1 MSYAHII
8 NLYADQRI
16 LRYTV
21 IAALE
26 KIHGTSAHVSVGDGG
41 VVTFS
46 GGGETQHRFLTCF
59 DVPTLEAA
67 LKAECIARGFSH
79 VTIYGEAY
87 GGSQQRMAKVYG
99 PRLRFVAFDVKANG
113 VWLDLIDA
121 QEFVWSVGLD
131 FVPYNIISN
140 DLAAIDAERDA
151 PSEQARKNGVEGDQ
165 PREGVVLKCLKETVD
180 EEGERVLAKHKQD
193 RVAEMATPRKVVDPA
208 QQVVLDD
215 AVAIAKEWVVLN
227 RLEHVLGALLRTRHE
242 AGNEAPL
249 GIQDT
254 GTVCAAM
261 VEDVIREAGREI
273 VVSKEAKT
281 AISKRA
287 SLLFREHLKT
297 QAFAGVV

>member
-1 MSYAHII
+1 MHIK
-8 NLYADQRI
+8 NLYSDQRI

-41 VVTFS
+41 NVTFS
-46 GGGETQHRFLTCF
+46 GGGETHNRFLTCF
-59 DVPTLEAA
+59 DVPAVEAA
-67 LKAECIARGFSH
+67 LRAECIARGFTH
-79 VTIYGEAY
+79 VSIHGEAY
-87 GGSQQRMAKVYG
+87 GGSQQRMAHVYG
-99 PRLRFVAFDVKANG
+99 PRLRFVAFDVKADG

-165 PREGVVLKCLKETVD
+165 HREGVVLKCLKETVD
-180 EEGERVLAKHKQD
+180 EDGDRVVAKHKQD

-215 AVAIAKEWVVLN
+215 AQAIAKEWVVAR
-227 RLEHVLGALLRTRHE
+227 RLEHVLQKL
-242 AGNEAPL
+242 P
-249 GIQDT
+249 QDIGVEDT
-254 GTVCAAM
+254 PKVIAAM
-261 VEDVIREAGREI
+261 LEDVLREGAKEI
-273 VVSKEAKT
+273 VDSPAARK

-287 SLLFREHLKT
+287 ALLFREHLKG
-297 QAFAGVV
+297 ALDIHA

>member
-1 MSYAHII
+1 MGYAHIQ
-8 NLYADQRI
+8 NLYAFQRI
-16 LRYTV
+16 LQQPRIV
-21 IAALE
+21 AME
-26 KIHGTSAHVSVGDGG
+26 KIHGTSAHVSKGDGG

-59 DVPTLEAA
+59 DVPALQAA
-67 LKAECIARGFSH
+67 LAACPYEH

-87 GGSQQRMAKVYG
+87 GGSQQRMAHVYG
-99 PRLRFVAFDVKANG
+99 PKLRFVAFDVKANG
-113 VWLDLIDA
+113 VWMDVEDA
-121 QEFVWSVGLD
+121 EEFVKSLGLD
-131 FVPYNIISN
+131 FVPYKIISN
-140 DLAAIDAERDA
+140 DLAEIDAERDA

-165 PREGVVLKCLKETVD
+165 PREGVVLKCLREYVD
-180 EEGERVLAKHKQD
+180 EDGERVMAKHKQD
-193 RVAEMATPRKVVDPA
+193 RLAEMATPRKVVDPA

-227 RLEHVLGALLRTRHE
+227 RLEHVMGALLRTRHE

-287 SLLFREHLKT
+287 SLLYREHLKQ
-297 QAFAGVV
+297 QAFGESV

>member
-1 MSYAHII
+1 MGYQHIQ

-16 LRYTV
+16 LRFPK

-59 DVPTLEAA
+59 DVPTLTEA
-67 LKAECIARGFSH
+67 LKAAMKERGYTH
-79 VTIYGEAY
+79 VAIHGEAY
-87 GGSQQRMAKVYG
+87 GGSQQRMAHVYG
-99 PRLRFVAFDVKANG
+99 PKLRFVSFDVKADG
-113 VWLDLIDA
+113 VWLDLEDA
-121 QEFVWSVGLD
+121 ERFVKAVGLD
-131 FVPYNIISN
+131 FVHYVIIPNYLSS
-140 DLAAIDAERDA
+140 IDAQRDA

-165 PREGVVLKCLKETVD
+165 PREGVVLKCLTETVD
-180 EEGERVLAKHKQD
+180 EEGERILAKHKQD
-193 RVAEMATPRKVVDPA
+193 RLGETATPRKVVDPA

-215 AVAIAKEWVVLN
+215 AQAIAKEWVVLN
-227 RLEHVLGALLRTRHE
+227 RLDHVMGALLRTRHE
-242 AGNEAPL
+242 AGNETPL

-287 SLLFREHLKT
+287 SLIFREYLKSV
-297 QAFAGVV
+297 ALGS